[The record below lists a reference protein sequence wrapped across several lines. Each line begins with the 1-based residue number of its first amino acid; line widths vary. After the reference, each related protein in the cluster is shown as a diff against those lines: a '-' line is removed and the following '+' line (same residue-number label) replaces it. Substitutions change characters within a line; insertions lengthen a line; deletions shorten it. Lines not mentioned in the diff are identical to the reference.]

1 MSRERMSWIVCCC
14 CLAVFWL
21 TAWAAENEVIGV
33 QLIIFGTAA
42 ILLFSQFFLAGRR
55 SLLETTIWLIVIAA
69 ILTPSVNRPE
79 LLFVFN
85 DTSASL
91 EFFFFNDLSGKCNR
105 NAIRPDNAGVFYLG
119 MNIDEMPVD
128 GKFRIFATNETGK
141 VVYSR
146 TISETDKQG
155 DGKHFSIT
163 LTPEM
168 LKEYSDI
175 TLEIPDKAT
184 QQPQP

>member
-1 MSRERMSWIVCCC
+1 MSREKMSWIVCCS

-21 TAWAAENEVIGV
+21 TAWAAENEVICV
-33 QLIIFGTAA
+33 QLIILGTAA

-55 SLLETTIWLIVIAA
+55 SLLETIIWLIVIAV
-69 ILTPSVNRPE
+69 ILTPSVNRPA

-85 DTSASL
+85 DTSANL
-91 EFFFFNDLSGKCNR
+91 EVFFFNDLSGKCNSY
-105 NAIRPDNAGVFYLG
+105 AIKSDNTGVFYLG
-119 MNIDEMPVD
+119 MNIEEMPVD

-141 VVYSR
+141 VVYSQA
-146 TISETDKQG
+146 ISNTDKQG

-175 TLEIPDKAT
+175 ALEKPDKST
-184 QQPQP
+184 QQTQP